1 MPTRRR
7 MHRIGAHMTATAA
20 TAEYLAVGLTT
31 RARRPSPS
39 AGVGAEPERR
49 PQTVVEHWAPRE
61 TAIIVCD
68 MWDLHHCL
76 NATRRGAELCPR
88 MEQMLVTLRTAGV
101 TVIHSPSGCMNFYA
115 DTPARRRAQDAP
127 AAAGGL
133 PEGIDEWQHTSQFE
147 PPTTGTHEGEHGAE
161 ADGCVPGGYPIDQRA
176 SEEDDDPTEHA
187 AWAKQ
192 LVAAGLR
199 ADAPW
204 TRQAAALTIDQ
215 SRDIISD
222 KGCEIW
228 NVLTTRGI
236 SKILMAGVHTNM
248 CVLGRPF
255 GLRQL
260 ARLGKTVA
268 LVRDMTDAM
277 YDPALPPFVTHFKG
291 TSLICDYIEAHIC
304 PTTTSASFLGGAPFH
319 FAGEEAAAAALAAA
333 QASLVLHNGRLVDR
347 HATVNTAAASAVPC
361 GPLVFDSSG
370 RLPPSVLAAYRAAG
384 CYRFTGV
391 INPAELG
398 ELCTAVEMLLELVPS
413 APGSETN
420 KLGSAALFADHTDF
434 MPSLG
439 QDGETGDDQAPHEM
453 QTYPPPPG
461 MPTETLRV
469 LSGWLRL
476 AKEFPAFLRLY
487 GHPKLLAIASSVCG
501 EDFVP
506 SGGGES
512 IQLME
517 PFIGSAS
524 AWHQDG
530 TSHFGS
536 QWGEL
541 ENEHGFNF
549 MVQLYGSTP
558 ANAVYAV
565 PASHHEGRS
574 DIAALVSEHGER
586 LETLGAVPL
595 LSDPGDVL
603 ITDRSILHG
612 SFPNQG
618 PDRRVTIHHGFH
630 RRAAV
635 LSGAKPDYTP
645 EKVLAKA
652 KAIEVGIA
660 CRQAHLPEELP
671 FLYTPT
677 DGSSCMQWDPED
689 AAMMGPLVG
698 TLRL

>member
-1 MPTRRR
+1 
-7 MHRIGAHMTATAA
+7 
-20 TAEYLAVGLTT
+20 
-31 RARRPSPS
+31 
-39 AGVGAEPERR
+39 
-49 PQTVVEHWAPRE
+49 
-61 TAIIVCD
+61 
-68 MWDLHHCL
+68 
-76 NATRRGAELCPR
+76 
-88 MEQMLVTLRTAGV
+88 
-101 TVIHSPSGCMNFYA
+101 
-115 DTPARRRAQDAP
+115 
-127 AAAGGL
+127 
-133 PEGIDEWQHTSQFE
+133 
-147 PPTTGTHEGEHGAE
+147 
-161 ADGCVPGGYPIDQRA
+161 
-176 SEEDDDPTEHA
+176 
-187 AWAKQ
+187 
-192 LVAAGLR
+192 
-199 ADAPW
+199 
-204 TRQAAALTIDQ
+204 
-215 SRDIISD
+215 
-222 KGCEIW
+222 
-228 NVLTTRGI
+228 
-236 SKILMAGVHTNM
+236 
-248 CVLGRPF
+248 
-255 GLRQL
+255 
-260 ARLGKTVA
+260 
-268 LVRDMTDAM
+268 
-277 YDPALPPFVTHFKG
+277 
-291 TSLICDYIEAHIC
+291 
-304 PTTTSASFLGGAPFH
+304 
-319 FAGEEAAAAALAAA
+319 
-333 QASLVLHNGRLVDR
+333 
-347 HATVNTAAASAVPC
+347 
-361 GPLVFDSSG
+361 
-370 RLPPSVLAAYRAAG
+370 
-384 CYRFTGV
+384 
-391 INPAELG
+391 
-398 ELCTAVEMLLELVPS
+398 
-413 APGSETN
+413 
-420 KLGSAALFADHTDF
+420 
-434 MPSLG
+434 
-439 QDGETGDDQAPHEM
+439 
-453 QTYPPPPG
+453 
-461 MPTETLRV
+461 V
-469 LSGWLRL
+469 LSGWWRL

-574 DIAALVSEHGER
+574 DIAALVSQHGER